1 MASRMCTAPHFL
13 QGVPRAY
20 RRNYSLSMSDLLRNN
35 PDAATAGPGSNL
47 TQLPCYP
54 PGRTFQAGYY
64 GSDVAF
70 GQARRRE
77 RGRAA

>member
-1 MASRMCTAPHFL
+1 
-13 QGVPRAY
+13 
-20 RRNYSLSMSDLLRNN
+20 MSDLLRNN
-35 PDAATAGPGSNL
+35 PNAAAAGPGSNL

-70 GQARRRE
+70 GQVCACV
-77 RGRAA
+77 GVWVGVWVCVCVGGGG